1 MAKTDEHEIAHPTA
15 KRSTT
20 FSLRSILVIMTVA
33 ATAAFCFGNLFKA
46 AAGDP
51 KDIGPFVIST
61 AVAPLALMVAVSWT
75 LRIWNWLTRS
85 MRSRSSG
92 PQA

>member
-1 MAKTDEHEIAHPTA
+1 MANSDEHEFEQPPAR
-15 KRSTT
+15 RSTT
-20 FSLRSILVIMTVA
+20 FSLRSVLVIMTVA
-33 ATAAFCFGNLFKA
+33 ATAAFCFGNLFQA

-75 LRIWNWLTRS
+75 LRIWNWVSRS
-85 MRSRSSG
+85 MRARDAGS
-92 PQA
+92 